1 MTLKTPPRSKGRSIS
16 CPAGPSQ
23 PHHFQGR
30 NLHVSTT
37 GTECGPRP
45 DRFLSLRRQTQNL
58 PQPGAPLAL
67 RFPALVLVSW
77 GSCNYGPRLKTADT
91 TDLKVLEARTWNSGH
106 PQGRARSAGSE
117 EGGLPAS
124 SSSWGRPACG
134 CTPPISSS
142 PGVSVFIRCPFLAR
156 RQSLDGGRPYSSVTT
171 WLLLN
176 FAMMLFLNKVTF

>member
-58 PQPGAPLAL
+58 PQPGPPLAL

-134 CTPPISSS
+134 CTPPISAISRGLCLRKVPLLS
-142 PGVSVFIRCPFLAR
+142 ETP
-156 RQSLDGGRPYSSVTT
+156 VTGWGPT
-171 WLLLN
+171 LLQHDH
-176 FAMMLFLNKVTF
+176 MVTPKLCNDAISK